1 VGNKLS
7 KRKSGRAPVGA
18 LFLFIKF
25 SDHYYKEN
33 FLFNNKNLGMLL
45 NFEF

>member
-18 LFLFIKF
+18 LFLFTKF
-25 SDHYYKEN
+25 SEHYFKEYL
-33 FLFNNKNLGMLL
+33 LFNNKNLGMLL